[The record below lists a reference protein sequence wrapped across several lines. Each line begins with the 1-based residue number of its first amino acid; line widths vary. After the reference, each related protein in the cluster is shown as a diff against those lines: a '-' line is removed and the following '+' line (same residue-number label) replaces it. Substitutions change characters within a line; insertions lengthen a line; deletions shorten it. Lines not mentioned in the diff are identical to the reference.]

1 MEFTVSAEIIEWRGP
16 APFYFIPISKEDSAI
31 IKGVAKEYT
40 YGWGVLY
47 VTATIK
53 KTTWT
58 TAVFPK
64 DERYLIPIKEVVRKE
79 VGVECGDLV
88 KAKVKLG
95 KEA

>member
-1 MEFTVSAEIIEWRGP
+1 M
-16 APFYFIPISKEDSAI
+16 
-31 IKGVAKEYT
+31 AKEYT

-64 DERYLIPIKEVVRKE
+64 DGRYLVPIKEVVRKE
-79 VGVECGDLV
+79 LGVECGDSV
-88 KAKVKLG
+88 KMKVKLG
-95 KEA
+95 KEK